1 MKLDLNSARGFGAT
15 LRTLGLEMDVAQ
27 LSQGALNG
35 VFHLGGSRQLPVLSI
50 QTNQDLVLH
59 GNRRPGMLPIS
70 LNTTDQQPVVRGE
83 ETDPGSLHGFHA
95 GLKDTFFLLPSGAH
109 IQVALVSQIR
119 LEQLATTTGDHQ
131 VLEVIHG
138 SNSANL
144 HPQRFQEISA
154 LIQDQ
159 LMGVAQED
167 LVEVAMLE
175 ALTPHELKGTA
186 SGELGVGTALM
197 KDLVRWGFENSRQA
211 ITLDDLSATIFASR
225 SSIVQHCRQ
234 TFGTGPMAWRCS
246 NRSGSL
252 RCNTPW
258 ESRTCNT
265 PSAVERCKRLP
276 PITAFKVAITSL
288 GITATNS
295 ENPQE
300 RHFNG
305 HPIRGLD
312 SSRSR
317 SPRVPRS
324 PWPGGNDRPG
334 RCSQQ

>member
-1 MKLDLNSARGFGAT
+1 MEVAFDSALGLSAT
-15 LRTLGLEMDVAQ
+15 LERVGFEMGVAQ
-27 LSQGALNG
+27 LSRGTLHG
-35 VFHLGGSRQLPVLSI
+35 VVRLGGSKQLPVLSI

-83 ETDPGSLHGFHA
+83 ETHPGSLHGFHA
-95 GLKDTFFLLPSGAH
+95 GLTDTFFLLPSGAH
-109 IQVALVSQIR
+109 IQVALVSQTR

-131 VLEVIHG
+131 VIEVIHG

-234 TFGTGPMAWRCS
+234 TFGTGPMTLLKQIRLAQVQHAL
-246 NRSGSL
+246 GSSKVQQAIGC
-252 RCNTPW
+252 RTVQEIASHYGFPSRNHFARDYRNQFG
-258 ESRTCNT
+258 ES
-265 PSAVERCKRLP
+265 PSATLQRESDPGMRLQSVS
-276 PITAFKVAITSL
+276 VAQS
-288 GITATNS
+288 
-295 ENPQE
+295 PQIAMA
-300 RHFNG
+300 R
-305 HPIRGLD
+305 R
-312 SSRSR
+312 
-317 SPRVPRS
+317 
-324 PWPGGNDRPG
+324 
-334 RCSQQ
+334 

>member
-1 MKLDLNSARGFGAT
+1 MKLDFNSARGLGAT
-15 LRTLGLEMDVAQ
+15 LRTLGFEMDVAQ
-27 LSQGALNG
+27 LSQGALDG

-83 ETDPGSLHGFHA
+83 ETHPGSLHGFHA
-95 GLKDTFFLLPSGAH
+95 GLTDTFFLLPSGAH
-109 IQVALVSQIR
+109 IQVALVSQTR

-159 LMGVAQED
+159 LVGMAQED

-234 TFGTGPMAWRCS
+234 TFGTGPMTLLKQIRLAQVQHAL
-246 NRSGSL
+246 GSSKVQQAIGC
-252 RCNTPW
+252 RTVQ
-258 ESRTCNT
+258 EVASHYGFQSRN
-265 PSAVERCKRLP
+265 
-276 PITAFKVAITSL
+276 
-288 GITATNS
+288 
-295 ENPQE
+295 
-300 RHFNG
+300 HFARDYRNQFG
-305 HPIRGLD
+305 E
-312 SSRSR
+312 
-317 SPRVPRS
+317 SPRATLQRASDPGIGLQSVSVAQS
-324 PWPGGNDRPG
+324 PQIAMAR
-334 RCSQQ
+334 R

>member
-1 MKLDLNSARGFGAT
+1 
-15 LRTLGLEMDVAQ
+15 
-27 LSQGALNG
+27 
-35 VFHLGGSRQLPVLSI
+35 
-50 QTNQDLVLH
+50 
-59 GNRRPGMLPIS
+59 MLPIS

-83 ETDPGSLHGFHA
+83 ETHPGSLHGFHA
-95 GLKDTFFLLPSGAH
+95 GLTDTFFLLPSGAH
-109 IQVALVSQIR
+109 IQVALVSQTR

-211 ITLDDLSATIFASR
+211 IRLDDLSETIFASR

-234 TFGTGPMAWRCS
+234 TFNTGPMTLLKQIRLAQVQHAL
-246 NRSGSL
+246 GSSKVQQAIGC
-252 RCNTPW
+252 RTVQEIASHYGFPSRNHFARDYRNQFG
-258 ESRTCNT
+258 ES
-265 PSAVERCKRLP
+265 PSATLQRESDPGMRLQSVS
-276 PITAFKVAITSL
+276 VAQS
-288 GITATNS
+288 
-295 ENPQE
+295 PQIAMA
-300 RHFNG
+300 R
-305 HPIRGLD
+305 R
-312 SSRSR
+312 
-317 SPRVPRS
+317 
-324 PWPGGNDRPG
+324 
-334 RCSQQ
+334 

>member
-1 MKLDLNSARGFGAT
+1 MKLDFNSARGLGAT
-15 LRTLGLEMDVAQ
+15 LRTLGFEMDVAQ
-27 LSQGALNG
+27 LSQGALDG
-35 VFHLGGSRQLPVLSI
+35 VFHLGGSRQLPVFSI
-50 QTNQDLVLH
+50 KTNQDLVLH
-59 GNRRPGMLPIS
+59 GNRRPRMLPIS

-83 ETDPGSLHGFHA
+83 ETHPGSLHGFHA
-95 GLKDTFFLLPSGAH
+95 GLTDAFFLLPSGAH
-109 IQVALVSQIR
+109 IQVALVSQTR

-131 VLEVIHG
+131 VLEVIHS

-211 ITLDDLSATIFASR
+211 IRLDDLSETIFASR

-234 TFGTGPMAWRCS
+234 TFGTGPMTLLKQIRLAQVQHAL
-246 NRSGSL
+246 GSSKVQQAIGC
-252 RCNTPW
+252 RTVQEIASHYGFPSRNHFARDYRNQFG
-258 ESRTCNT
+258 ES
-265 PSAVERCKRLP
+265 PSATLQRESDPGMRLQSVS
-276 PITAFKVAITSL
+276 VAQS
-288 GITATNS
+288 
-295 ENPQE
+295 PQIAMA
-300 RHFNG
+300 R
-305 HPIRGLD
+305 R
-312 SSRSR
+312 
-317 SPRVPRS
+317 
-324 PWPGGNDRPG
+324 
-334 RCSQQ
+334 

>member
-1 MKLDLNSARGFGAT
+1 MKLDFNSARGLGAT
-15 LRTLGLEMDVAQ
+15 LRTLGFEMDVAQ
-27 LSQGALNG
+27 LSQGALDG

-83 ETDPGSLHGFHA
+83 ETHPGSLHGFHA
-95 GLKDTFFLLPSGAH
+95 GLNDTFFLLPAGAH
-109 IQVALVSQIR
+109 IHVTVVSQTR

-211 ITLDDLSATIFASR
+211 IRLDDLSATIFASR

-234 TFGTGPMAWRCS
+234 TFGIGPMALFKQIRLAQVQHALGEPDVQHAIRCRTVQEVAS
-246 NRSGSL
+246 HYGFQ
-252 RCNTPW
+252 
-258 ESRTCNT
+258 SRN
-265 PSAVERCKRLP
+265 
-276 PITAFKVAITSL
+276 
-288 GITATNS
+288 
-295 ENPQE
+295 
-300 RHFNG
+300 HFARDYRNQFG
-305 HPIRGLD
+305 E
-312 SSRSR
+312 
-317 SPRVPRS
+317 SPRATLQRASDPGIGLQSVSVAQS
-324 PWPGGNDRPG
+324 PQIAMAR
-334 RCSQQ
+334 R